1 MYMSYHMRVQ
11 GRIFRAKCYI
21 IVYIAFCARVL
32 VPLYNI
38 ITPAVYNNL
47 KCTCKST
54 KMENDKIF
62 LFKCVW
68 LRLADNMTLRLR
80 PFAIVESVSMV
91 GCQVWSRKIGTS
103 LCYLAGQGTYL
114 HRYILHCM
122 GL

>member
-21 IVYIAFCARVL
+21 KCLYSFLCKGSRAF
-32 VPLYNI
+32 YKI
-38 ITPAVYNNL
+38 IIPAVYNNL

-68 LRLADNMTLRLR
+68 LRLADNMTLRL
-80 PFAIVESVSMV
+80 VESVSMV